1 MKNKMY
7 VRQSVLVAGLCGLLA
22 SVAVVGAPATQVSAS
37 TPTNGPIYYQT
48 NTGSVAAINVDG
60 STATVLPFLTGV
72 PAYSAD
78 GELVT
83 WVSDFSGPANKLMV
97 ANSDGSQIKTLATA
111 ASNVSFHKPHFTAD
125 KTEIIFYDKNNSTTN
140 IVKVDVA
147 TENQTPSVVVASG
160 GNATNITDLAVSKNG
175 DIAFVA
181 NACSGTQG
189 VYVRLA
195 DETYSPSSGALP
207 NTCANAG
214 TSTQKTAKSIVWD
227 LQGSNLFVSRD
238 DFAAPSKTEIFS
250 AIPGAGITTSALAS
264 EDLGSS
270 SSLAVSPDG
279 LKIAYGF
286 DSFAIGKNV
295 KFMNLDGSNS
305 SGPFPLPA
313 NALRVIP
320 LGWGHSVASTGGDSS
335 SGSDS
340 DSGDSATTTV
350 PTTTVPTTSVPT
362 SSEAPSV
369 VVPGVTV
376 TDTKVYTRAPKRVA
390 ASSAITV
397 LTPLQAKTRK
407 IESNTPSVCL
417 STNDDIVFIDE
428 GRCSVSIL
436 SKKTGRVLK
445 RLRTRVIQDEV
456 SNLQVGNEVA
466 VIAPIYF
473 DGASN
478 NVNARGLRRISSLAP
493 RITAAGT
500 VLVVG
505 HSGIAL
511 GDTPE
516 NRALSRQRAIATV
529 NAIKK
534 AGGKGPFNVLGV
546 GGKSPLVASTK
557 GEDQAKNR
565 RVVIVLVP

>member
-37 TPTNGPIYYQT
+37 TPTNGPLHYSIGAGTSQKSFSSDGT
-48 NTGSVAAINVDG
+48 SV
-60 STATVLPFLTGV
+60 TLPSFLTGA
-72 PAYSAD
+72 PFYSAD
-78 GELVT
+78 GTKVA
-83 WVSDFSGPANKLMV
+83 WVKITMGPGTETSDVYV
-97 ANSDGSQIKTLATA
+97 ANADGSDQKKLLTA
-111 ASNVSFHKPHFTAD
+111 SGGLNKPQFSAD
-125 KTEIIFYDKNNSTTN
+125 KSKIFVVNNSRNEIYSIDAT
-140 IVKVDVA
+140 
-147 TENQTPSVVVASG
+147 TENQTLGSAVIAPFGGLRDFSVSSA
-160 GNATNITDLAVSKNG
+160 DK
-175 DIAFVA
+175 IAFIQYDNTKCVA
-181 NACSGTQG
+181 GSFF
-189 VYVRLA
+189 VSV
-195 DETYSPSSGALP
+195 
-207 NTCANAG
+207 
-214 TSTQKTAKSIVWD
+214 
-227 LQGSNLFVSRD
+227 SNLDGIGETDVPGTCVADLDASAVQWNADGTRIFIAHTDRSTGSSTYRITSR
-238 DFAAPSKTEIFS
+238 AMSGSPVEITTLS
-250 AIPGAGITTSALAS
+250 ETGAGLAL
-264 EDLGSS
+264 
-270 SSLAVSPDG
+270 SPDG
-279 LKIAYGF
+279 TKIAYATMVYRNGPGEQ
-286 DSFAIGKNV
+286 DVMSLYT
-295 KFMNLDGSNS
+295 MNIDGTGVGTVVTNS
-305 SGPFPLPA
+305 DPIR
-313 NALRVIP
+313 ALSWGIP
-320 LGWGHSVASTGGDSS
+320 VAS
-335 SGSDS
+335 
-340 DSGDSATTTV
+340 SGDSATTTV
-350 PTTTVPTTSVPT
+350 PTTTVPT

>member
-7 VRQSVLVAGLCGLLA
+7 VRQSVLVAGVCGLLA

-37 TPTNGPIYYQT
+37 TPTNGPLHYSIGAGTSQKSFSSDGT
-48 NTGSVAAINVDG
+48 SV
-60 STATVLPFLTGV
+60 TLPSFLTGA
-72 PAYSAD
+72 PFYSAD
-78 GELVT
+78 GTKVA
-83 WVSDFSGPANKLMV
+83 WVKITMGPGTETSDVYV
-97 ANSDGSQIKTLATA
+97 ANADGSDQKKLLTA
-111 ASNVSFHKPHFTAD
+111 SGGLNKPQFSAD
-125 KTEIIFYDKNNSTTN
+125 KSKIFVVNNPRNEIYSIDAT
-140 IVKVDVA
+140 
-147 TENQTPSVVVASG
+147 TENQTLGPAVIAPSG
-160 GNATNITDLAVSKNG
+160 GLRDFSVSSADK
-175 DIAFVA
+175 IAFIQYDNTKCVTFSFFVSVSNLDGAEETDVPGTCVA
-181 NACSGTQG
+181 DLLASAVQWNADGT
-189 VYVRLA
+189 RIFIA
-195 DETYSPSSGALP
+195 HTD
-207 NTCANAG
+207 
-214 TSTQKTAKSIVWD
+214 TST
-227 LQGSNLFVSRD
+227 GSSTYRITSRD
-238 DFAAPSKTEIFS
+238 LSGNPVEITTLSAPS
-250 AIPGAGITTSALAS
+250 AGLAL
-264 EDLGSS
+264 
-270 SSLAVSPDG
+270 SPDG
-279 LKIAYGF
+279 TKIAYATMVYGNGP
-286 DSFAIGKNV
+286 DEDVMSLYTRNI
-295 KFMNLDGSNS
+295 DGTGVGTVVTNS
-305 SGPFPLPA
+305 DPIR
-313 NALRVIP
+313 ALSWGIP
-320 LGWGHSVASTGGDSS
+320 VAS
-335 SGSDS
+335 
-340 DSGDSATTTV
+340 SGDSATTTV
-350 PTTTVPTTSVPT
+350 PTTTVPTTTVPTTTVPT

-376 TDTKVYTRAPKRVA
+376 TDTKVYTRAPKRVT

-397 LTPLQAKTRK
+397 LTPLQVKTRK

-417 STNDDIVFIDE
+417 STNDDIVFINE

-456 SNLQVGNEVA
+456 SNLQVGNKVA

-478 NVNARGLRRISSLAP
+478 NVNARGLRRIRSLAP

-516 NRALSRQRAIATV
+516 NRALSRQRAVATV
-529 NAIKK
+529 SAIKK
-534 AGGKGPFNVLGV
+534 AGGKGPFNILGV